1 MAVTQNSRQREC
13 CRGGNAVKA
22 DKEEDLFD
30 WWECG
35 SWIVDCGSGKGCR
48 HNGVGQNT

>member
-1 MAVTQNSRQREC
+1 MER
-13 CRGGNAVKA
+13 
-22 DKEEDLFD
+22 EEDLFN

-35 SWIVDCGSGKGCR
+35 SWIMGCGSEKECG